1 MNFVQLCDDLNGL
14 LAKQRKNYEGG
25 VSKGAFNG
33 QVNYFFIK
41 KKKWSGDHAS
51 SSEEEDSA
59 LVFREWLSFYL
70 RLLRAFRENG
80 LLFKLSLGP
89 SISKKREWT
98 PFISFFVYYFF
109 ILLVLDFR
117 YFGLRMLVC

>member
-41 KKKWSGDHAS
+41 KKK
-51 SSEEEDSA
+51 
-59 LVFREWLSFYL
+59 
-70 RLLRAFRENG
+70 NG
-80 LLFKLSLGP
+80 VV
-89 SISKKREWT
+89 I
-98 PFISFFVYYFF
+98 
-109 ILLVLDFR
+109 ILLPKKKTVP
-117 YFGLRMLVC
+117 